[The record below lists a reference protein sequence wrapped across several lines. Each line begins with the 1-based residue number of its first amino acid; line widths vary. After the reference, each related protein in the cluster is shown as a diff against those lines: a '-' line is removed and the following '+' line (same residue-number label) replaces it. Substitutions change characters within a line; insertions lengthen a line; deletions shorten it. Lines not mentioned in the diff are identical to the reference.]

1 MPFSP
6 LSIVGMSLGNILAGE
21 LSAQSAKSTYN
32 KSIRDLK
39 KSGAYKDASSAIDML
54 LNMAM
59 TDTSGDYYKSVM
71 EAQSGLIRG
80 QMAEAESIAKSGGIS
95 SGLLS
100 MQRRNAMSAVASS
113 TGEQLRQY
121 RMQDLSRQQSAA
133 GAAGQLAEG
142 QASMLQGLLGGR
154 AASMAG
160 ARQEGIMGAANTAGS
175 MFLSN
180 KQKTLGDFMPQILK
194 ILENG
199 TGVANNNATSNSS
212 MKLYGTG
219 VANNNATSNSSM
231 KLFGDNFNLGKALM
245 QVGKS
250 TIPTGS
256 NTGFG
261 NEPPDLAPLVELTIS
276 PAKSPLSVQRENSSA
291 QMSDIGVIPD
301 FLGTSIG
308 NVAGNTGT
316 PKKKLGNIFTN
327 AYEDIANFL
336 KNLFGG

>member
-212 MKLYGTG
+212 MKL
-219 VANNNATSNSSM
+219 
-231 KLFGDNFNLGKALM
+231 FGDNFNLGKALM

-301 FLGTSIG
+301 FSGTPKKKLGTSIG
-308 NVAGNTGT
+308 NVAGNI
-316 PKKKLGNIFTN
+316 GNIFTN

>member
-212 MKLYGTG
+212 RNKALENQMVKDLQ
-219 VANNNATSNSSM
+219 SM

-261 NEPPDLAPLVELTIS
+261 IEPPGED
-276 PAKSPLSVQRENSSA
+276 SSA
-291 QMSDIGVIPD
+291 QMPNIGVIPD
-301 FLGTSIG
+301 FSATPKKKLGTSIG
-308 NVAGNTGT
+308 NVAGNI
-316 PKKKLGNIFTN
+316 GNIFTD
-327 AYEDIANFL
+327 AYGDIANFL

>member
-1 MPFSP
+1 MSFSP

-199 TGVANNNATSNSS
+199 TGVANNNATSN
-212 MKLYGTG
+212 GE
-219 VANNNATSNSSM
+219 
-231 KLFGDNFNLGKALM
+231 D
-245 QVGKS
+245 
-250 TIPTGS
+250 
-256 NTGFG
+256 
-261 NEPPDLAPLVELTIS
+261 
-276 PAKSPLSVQRENSSA
+276 SSA

-301 FLGTSIG
+301 FSGTPKKKLGTSIG
-308 NVAGNTGT
+308 NVAGNI
-316 PKKKLGNIFTN
+316 GNIFTN

>member
-212 MKLYGTG
+212 QMPDIG
-219 VANNNATSNSSM
+219 VIPDFSGM

-256 NTGFG
+256 NTSFG
-261 NEPPDLAPLVELTIS
+261 IEPPGED
-276 PAKSPLSVQRENSSA
+276 SSA
-291 QMSDIGVIPD
+291 QMPDIGVIQD
-301 FLGTSIG
+301 FSGTPKKKLGTSIG
-308 NVAGNTGT
+308 NVAGNI
-316 PKKKLGNIFTN
+316 GNIFTD
-327 AYEDIANFL
+327 AYKDIANFL

>member
-199 TGVANNNATSNSS
+199 TGVANNNATS
-212 MKLYGTG
+212 
-219 VANNNATSNSSM
+219 
-231 KLFGDNFNLGKALM
+231 M

-261 NEPPDLAPLVELTIS
+261 IEPPGED
-276 PAKSPLSVQRENSSA
+276 SSA
-291 QMSDIGVIPD
+291 QMPNIGVIPD
-301 FLGTSIG
+301 FSATPKKKLGTSIG
-308 NVAGNTGT
+308 NVAGNI
-316 PKKKLGNIFTN
+316 GNIFTD

>member
-199 TGVANNNATSNSS
+199 TGVANNNATS
-212 MKLYGTG
+212 KL
-219 VANNNATSNSSM
+219 
-231 KLFGDNFNLGKALM
+231 
-245 QVGKS
+245 
-250 TIPTGS
+250 P
-256 NTGFG
+256 
-261 NEPPDLAPLVELTIS
+261 
-276 PAKSPLSVQRENSSA
+276 
-291 QMSDIGVIPD
+291 SDISLPIFKASSSIQMPD
-301 FLGTSIG
+301 FS
-308 NVAGNTGT
+308 GT
-316 PKKKLGNIFTN
+316 PKKKLGTSIGKVAGNIGNIFTD

>member
-212 MKLYGTG
+212 M
-219 VANNNATSNSSM
+219 
-231 KLFGDNFNLGKALM
+231 

-261 NEPPDLAPLVELTIS
+261 IEPPGED
-276 PAKSPLSVQRENSSA
+276 SSA
-291 QMSDIGVIPD
+291 QMPNIGVIPD
-301 FLGTSIG
+301 FSATPKKKLGTSIG
-308 NVAGNTGT
+308 NVAGNI
-316 PKKKLGNIFTN
+316 GNIFTD
-327 AYEDIANFL
+327 AYGDIANFL

>member
-194 ILENG
+194 TLEN
-199 TGVANNNATSNSS
+199 
-212 MKLYGTG
+212 GTG

-245 QVGKS
+245 QV
-250 TIPTGS
+250 
-256 NTGFG
+256 
-261 NEPPDLAPLVELTIS
+261 E
-276 PAKSPLSVQRENSSA
+276 
-291 QMSDIGVIPD
+291 VIPD
-301 FLGTSIG
+301 FSGTPKKKLGTSIG
-308 NVAGNTGT
+308 NVAGNI
-316 PKKKLGNIFTN
+316 GNIFTN

>member
-212 MKLYGTG
+212 MKLFGNEPPGEDSSAQMSNIGVIPDFSGTPKKKFG
-219 VANNNATSNSSM
+219 KSTIPTGSNTG
-231 KLFGDNFNLGKALM
+231 FGDNFNLGKALM
-245 QVGKS
+245 QVG
-250 TIPTGS
+250 
-256 NTGFG
+256 
-261 NEPPDLAPLVELTIS
+261 
-276 PAKSPLSVQRENSSA
+276 
-291 QMSDIGVIPD
+291 
-301 FLGTSIG
+301 TSIG
-308 NVAGNTGT
+308 NVAGNI
-316 PKKKLGNIFTN
+316 GNIFTN

-336 KNLFGG
+336 KNLFEE

>member
-1 MPFSP
+1 MSFSP

-199 TGVANNNATSNSS
+199 TGVANNNATS
-212 MKLYGTG
+212 
-219 VANNNATSNSSM
+219 
-231 KLFGDNFNLGKALM
+231 
-245 QVGKS
+245 
-250 TIPTGS
+250 PTGS

-261 NEPPDLAPLVELTIS
+261 NEPPG
-276 PAKSPLSVQRENSSA
+276 ENSSA

-301 FLGTSIG
+301 FSGTPKKKLGTSSSMKLFGDNFNLGKAFIG
-308 NVAGNTGT
+308 NVAGNI
-316 PKKKLGNIFTN
+316 GNIFTN

-336 KNLFGG
+336 KNLFRG

>member
-199 TGVANNNATSNSS
+199 TGVANNNATS
-212 MKLYGTG
+212 
-219 VANNNATSNSSM
+219 
-231 KLFGDNFNLGKALM
+231 M

-261 NEPPDLAPLVELTIS
+261 IEPPGED
-276 PAKSPLSVQRENSSA
+276 SSA
-291 QMSDIGVIPD
+291 QMPNIGVIPD
-301 FLGTSIG
+301 FSATPKKKLGTSIG
-308 NVAGNTGT
+308 NVAGNI
-316 PKKKLGNIFTN
+316 GNIFTD
-327 AYEDIANFL
+327 AYGDIANFL

>member
-180 KQKTLGDFMPQILK
+180 EQKTLGDFMPQILK

-212 MKLYGTG
+212 MKL
-219 VANNNATSNSSM
+219 
-231 KLFGDNFNLGKALM
+231 FGDNFNLGKDLM
-245 QVGKS
+245 QAGKS

-261 NEPPDLAPLVELTIS
+261 IEPPGED
-276 PAKSPLSVQRENSSA
+276 SSA
-291 QMSDIGVIPD
+291 QMPDIGVIPN
-301 FLGTSIG
+301 FSGTPKKKLGTSIG
-308 NVAGNTGT
+308 NVAGNI
-316 PKKKLGNIFTN
+316 GNIFTDAYEDIAN
-327 AYEDIANFL
+327 FYEDIANFL